1 MAGTYGTTGTNAN
14 PEETSMAEYLQVTVA
29 DYIATVVMNRQ
40 PVNAQ
45 DTKFREELI
54 AAFDGFSDR
63 DDVRVVILTG
73 FGKMFSAGADMKA
86 RPTGDIPGEYW
97 AFNRYVREMF
107 NSIHECAKPVIC
119 ACNGPALGA
128 GFGLVAACDIILASD
143 NAVMGMPEIDIGL
156 MGGATMLQ
164 QFFGRSRARRM
175 FFTGWRVPAEELY
188 RTGVI
193 ECCVPLEQLMPEAMK
208 LATEI
213 ASKSPL
219 AMRYAKQSMNVTM
232 HMPPRDAY
240 RFEQGMTVAL
250 SKSEDGKEARAA
262 FIEKRKPNWKGR

>member
-1 MAGTYGTTGTNAN
+1 MAGSLKISV
-14 PEETSMAEYLQVTVA
+14 E
-29 DYIATVVMNRQ
+29 DHIATVVMDRP

-45 DTKFREELI
+45 DTAFREEI
-54 AAFDGFSDR
+54 MAAFDGFTDR
-63 DDVRVVILTG
+63 EDVRVVILTG
-73 FGKMFSAGADMKA
+73 VGRMFSAGADMKA
-86 RPTGDIPGEYW
+86 RPTSGDPGEYW

-119 ACNGPALGA
+119 AVNGPALGA

-143 NAVMGMPEIDIGL
+143 NAVFGMPEIDIGL

-193 ECCVPLEQLMPEAMK
+193 ECAVPLEQLMPEAMK
-208 LATEI
+208 IATQI

-250 SKSEDGKEARAA
+250 SHSEDAKEAREA
-262 FIEKRKPNWKGR
+262 FFEKRKPVWKGR

>member
-1 MAGTYGTTGTNAN
+1 MRD
-14 PEETSMAEYLQVTVA
+14 YLKITVQ
-29 DYIATVVMNRQ
+29 DYIATVVMDRP

-45 DTKFREELI
+45 DTEFRAQI
-54 AAFDGFSDR
+54 IKAFDGFSDR

-73 FGKMFSAGADMKA
+73 TGKMFSAGADMKA
-86 RPTGDIPGEYW
+86 RPATGEPGEYW
-97 AFNRYVREMF
+97 DFNRWVREMF
-107 NSIHECAKPVIC
+107 NAIHECAKPVIC

-128 GFGLVAACDIILASD
+128 GFGLVAACDIILCSD
-143 NAVMGMPEIDIGL
+143 NAVIGMPEIDIGL

-188 RTGVI
+188 RTGVV

-240 RFEQGMTVAL
+240 RFEQGMTVQL
-250 SKSEDGKEARAA
+250 SKSEDAKEAKAA
-262 FIEKRKPNWKGR
+262 FFEKRKPVWKGR

>member
-1 MAGTYGTTGTNAN
+1 MVG
-14 PEETSMAEYLQVTVA
+14 SLKITVE
-29 DYIATVVMNRQ
+29 DYIATVVMDRP

-45 DTKFREELI
+45 DTAFREEI
-54 AAFDGFSDR
+54 MAAFDGFTDR
-63 DDVRVVILTG
+63 EDVRVVILTG
-73 FGKMFSAGADMKA
+73 VGKMFSAGADMKA
-86 RPTGDIPGEYW
+86 RPTSGDPGEYW

-119 ACNGPALGA
+119 AVNGPALGA

-143 NAVMGMPEIDIGL
+143 NAVFGMPEIDIGL

-193 ECCVPLEQLMPEAMK
+193 ECAVPLEQLMPEAMK
-208 LATEI
+208 IASQI

-250 SKSEDGKEARAA
+250 SHSEDAKEAREA
-262 FIEKRKPNWKGR
+262 FFEKRTPVWKGR

>member
-1 MAGTYGTTGTNAN
+1 M
-14 PEETSMAEYLQVTVA
+14 PEFLKITVA
-29 DYIATVVMNRQ
+29 DHIATVVMNRP

-45 DTKFREELI
+45 HTPFREEII
-54 AAFDGFSDR
+54 AAFDGFTDR
-63 DDVRVVILTG
+63 DDVRVAILTG
-73 FGKMFSAGADMKA
+73 FGTMFSAGADMKA
-86 RPTGDIPGEYW
+86 RPHTGEAGEYW

-107 NSIHECAKPVIC
+107 NAIHECAKPVI
-119 ACNGPALGA
+119 AAVNGPALGA

-143 NAVMGMPEIDIGL
+143 NAVFGMPEIDIGL

-175 FFTGWRVPAEELY
+175 FFTGWRVPATELY

-193 ECCVPLEQLMPEAMK
+193 ECAVPLEQLMPEATK
-208 LATEI
+208 IATDI

-250 SKSEDGKEARAA
+250 SKSEDAVEAREA
-262 FIEKRKPNWKGR
+262 FFEKRKPVWKGR